1 MRRTLALF
9 SLLWG
14 LSLGGAPLSAQT
26 GFSFS
31 VAMGYTGVSGDWGA
45 ILKDGIDADI
55 NISYL
60 WRHLR
65 FGAGAYYV
73 SYNLE
78 PPLEGESISNVSL
91 HGSFSYVFLTTGR
104 VRPYLQLRG
113 VYQRLRP
120 EGEAFHPDPP
130 PPGEEPEEE
139 EGENPAPRR
148 NGTGGVLAGGVEI
161 VLTPNITLDP
171 NVWYSVTQTEDL
183 DLTEFGGPVIS
194 EGRSWGIRLGITWY
208 PER

>member
-1 MRRTLALF
+1 V
-9 SLLWG
+9 
-14 LSLGGAPLSAQT
+14 SLGGTQLTAQT

-31 VAMGYTGVSGDWGA
+31 VAFGYTGVSGDWGT

-78 PPLEGESISNVSL
+78 PPLEEESVSNVSL
-91 HGSFSYVFLTTGR
+91 HASFGYVFLTGR
-104 VRPYLQLRG
+104 VRPYLALRG
-113 VYQRLRP
+113 SYTRLRP
-120 EGEAFHPDPP
+120 EGDHFDPDPP
-130 PPGEEPEEE
+130 TGGETEEDE

-148 NGTGGVLAGGVEI
+148 DGTGGTLIGGVEI
-161 VLTPNITLDP
+161 VLTRNITLDP
-171 NVWYSVTQTEDL
+171 NVWYGVTNTEDL
-183 DLTEFGGPVIS
+183 DLTDFGGPVIS
-194 EGRSWGIRLGITWY
+194 QGRSWGIRLGITWY

>member
-1 MRRTLALF
+1 MRRKLLVL
-9 SLLWG
+9 SLLLG
-14 LSLGGAPLSAQT
+14 VSLGGTRLAAQT

-31 VAMGYTGVSGDWGA
+31 VAMGYTAMNGDWGT

-60 WRHLR
+60 WNHLK
-65 FGAGAYYV
+65 FGAGAYYA

-78 PPLEGESISNVSL
+78 PPLEEESISNVSL
-91 HGSFSYVFLTTGR
+91 HASFGYVFLLGR
-104 VRPYLQLRG
+104 VRPYVALRG
-113 VYQRLRP
+113 SYTRLRP
-120 EGEAFHPDPP
+120 EGHHFSE
-130 PPGEEPEEE
+130 EEPPEEGDPD

-148 NGTGGVLAGGVEI
+148 DGTGGTLIGGVEI

-171 NVWYSVTQTEDL
+171 NVWYGITNTEEL
-183 DLTEFGGPVIS
+183 DLTEFGGPVITK
-194 EGRSWGIRLGITWY
+194 GQSWGIRLGITWY

>member
-1 MRRTLALF
+1 
-9 SLLWG
+9 
-14 LSLGGAPLSAQT
+14 
-26 GFSFS
+26 
-31 VAMGYTGVSGDWGA
+31 
-45 ILKDGIDADI
+45 
-55 NISYL
+55 
-60 WRHLR
+60 
-65 FGAGAYYV
+65 V

-78 PPLEGESISNVSL
+78 PPLEEESISNVSL
-91 HGSFSYVFLTTGR
+91 HASFGYVFLTGR

-161 VLTPNITLDP
+161 VLTR
-171 NVWYSVTQTEDL
+171 
-183 DLTEFGGPVIS
+183 TEFGGPVIS
-194 EGRSWGIRLGITWY
+194 KGQSWGIRLGITWY